1 MNPVMIRIMAVV
13 GIIIGFVFMGLLYG
27 YNEQLYASLSDHCNI
42 NSERVITLRLPA
54 NTSTNFNLTSGTSS
68 SCTFARYFEQSAT
81 RGDVD
86 DSDAAAVTAR
96 ATALRKEAT
105 DDMNDRLPGINLTQP
120 TSEPATQVVNFETP
134 NGTTVPITFY
144 YGFSTGDSL
153 AAGDAEN
160 VAQVAWST
168 NTVSTSTSTAASS
181 LSSGTDHQWETAPGL
196 GGQFRT
202 LTFLLIAVIPLALV
216 AAVIAQAVPLIMSGG
231 SSSVTDIVN
240 KQTMGLLIAA
250 AVIIAAPILFEQ
262 AGNSK
267 NDLVGLGSAAQ
278 FLTITNLIFDL
289 VPLVYTIGVMG
300 LIIYG
305 SGLVQRFGGGKGMSG
320 VGMRM
325 GM

>member
-27 YNEQLYASLSDHCNI
+27 YNEQLYASLSPHCNI
-42 NSERVITLRLPA
+42 NSERVITVRASDSSALNFKLEADGSGCQSPA
-54 NTSTNFNLTSGTSS
+54 SVSVPSGYSP
-68 SCTFARYFEQSAT
+68 AA
-81 RGDVD
+81 
-86 DSDAAAVTAR
+86 DAHW
-96 ATALRKEAT
+96 
-105 DDMNDRLPGINLTQP
+105 
-120 TSEPATQVVNFETP
+120 ETP
-134 NGTTVPITFY
+134 NGTTISGLTAPASGSNGTLTM
-144 YGFSTGDSL
+144 SARTLTGDTW
-153 AAGDAEN
+153 N
-160 VAQVAWST
+160 AQI
-168 NTVSTSTSTAASS
+168 
-181 LSSGTDHQWETAPGL
+181 GL

-231 SSSVTDIVN
+231 SSNVTDIVN

-262 AGNSK
+262 ASNAQQ
-267 NDLVGLGSAAQ
+267 DLIGLGSAAQ

-305 SGLVQRFGGGKGMSG
+305 SGLVQRFGGGKKMGGM
-320 VGMRM
+320 M

>member
-27 YNEQLYASLSDHCNI
+27 YNEQLYASLSAHCDI
-42 NSERVITLRLPA
+42 NSERVITVRA
-54 NTSTNFNLTSGTSS
+54 SDNSAFNFNLVGDGNACDSPSSLSRPTGYTASTSP
-68 SCTFARYFEQSAT
+68 AAT
-81 RGDVD
+81 W
-86 DSDAAAVTAR
+86 
-96 ATALRKEAT
+96 
-105 DDMNDRLPGINLTQP
+105 
-120 TSEPATQVVNFETP
+120 ETP
-134 NGTTVPITFY
+134 NGTTLSWATATFAP
-144 YGFSTGDSL
+144 GEATLSTD
-153 AAGDAEN
+153 
-160 VAQVAWST
+160 VAVTGGEWNSQI
-168 NTVSTSTSTAASS
+168 
-181 LSSGTDHQWETAPGL
+181 GL

-231 SSSVTDIVN
+231 SSNVTDIVN

-262 AGNSK
+262 ASNAQ

-305 SGLVQRFGGGKGMSG
+305 SGLVQRFGGKQKMGGM
-320 VGMRM
+320 M

>member
-27 YNEQLYASLSDHCNI
+27 YNEQLYASLSDHCDI
-42 NSERVITLRLPA
+42 DSERVITLRWGA
-54 NTSTNFNLTSGTSS
+54 NTDAHFSLSDGNSTTCSFAANALGPYTGT
-68 SCTFARYFEQSAT
+68 TPAAADDADSAT
-81 RGDVD
+81 
-86 DSDAAAVTAR
+86 AANNAINA
-96 ATALRKEAT
+96 A
-105 DDMNDRLPGINLTQP
+105 LPG
-120 TSEPATQVVNFETP
+120 ATPVFAGAATTDSSRTVDFETP
-134 NGTTVPITFY
+134 NGTDVAITFD
-144 YGFSTGDSL
+144 FTHATAS
-153 AAGDAEN
+153 AAAFWAIDNA
-160 VAQVAWST
+160 T
-168 NTVSTSTSTAASS
+168 TVSGEWNS
-181 LSSGTDHQWETAPGL
+181 QIGL

-231 SSSVTDIVN
+231 SSNVTDIVN

-250 AVIIAAPILFEQ
+250 AVIIAAPIMFEQ
-262 AGNSK
+262 ASNAQ

>member
-27 YNEQLYASLSDHCNI
+27 YNEQLYASLSDHCDI
-42 NSERVITLRLPA
+42 NSERVRTLRYPT
-54 NTSTNFNLTSGTSS
+54 NTSANFNLVRTSGQTTCSVPSS
-68 SCTFARYFEQSAT
+68 TTFDHEDLGLADNTTAT
-81 RGDVD
+81 
-86 DSDAAAVTAR
+86 AVT
-96 ATALRKEAT
+96 
-105 DDMNDRLPGINLTQP
+105 
-120 TSEPATQVVNFETP
+120 FETP
-134 NGTTVPITFY
+134 NGTEI
-144 YGFSTGDSL
+144 SL
-153 AAGDAEN
+153 TMAN
-160 VAQVAWST
+160 
-168 NTVSTSTSTAASS
+168 
-181 LSSGTDHQWETAPGL
+181 SSGTITVSGAISGSEWETQIGL

-231 SSSVTDIVN
+231 SSNVTDIVN

-250 AVIIAAPILFEQ
+250 AVIIAAPIMFEQ
-262 AGNSK
+262 ASNAQ

-305 SGLVQRFGGGKGMSG
+305 SGLVQRFGGKQKMGGL
-320 VGMRM
+320 M

>member
-27 YNEQLYASLSDHCNI
+27 YNEQLYASLSNHCNI
-42 NSERVITLRLPA
+42 NSERVITLRLPT
-54 NTSTNFNLTSGTSS
+54 NTSTNFALTGGTSAACTFDAFFYESTVRGSKTDAATKAEATTAILAALPGTSFTTPTGNSGTQ
-68 SCTFARYFEQSAT
+68 T
-81 RGDVD
+81 
-86 DSDAAAVTAR
+86 
-96 ATALRKEAT
+96 
-105 DDMNDRLPGINLTQP
+105 
-120 TSEPATQVVNFETP
+120 VNFETP
-134 NGTTVPITFY
+134 NGTIVPITFNF
-144 YGFSTGDSL
+144 GISGGAVSPGATTQWAWNSNATLSAGLLDSEVDTPL
-153 AAGDAEN
+153 G
-160 VAQVAWST
+160 V
-168 NTVSTSTSTAASS
+168 TSA
-181 LSSGTDHQWETAPGL
+181 WETAPGL

-231 SSSVTDIVN
+231 SSNVTDIVN

-250 AVIIAAPILFEQ
+250 AVIIAAPIMFEQ
-262 AGNSK
+262 ASNAQ

-305 SGLVQRFGGGKGMSG
+305 SGLAQRFGGGKGMSG
-320 VGMRM
+320 MGMRL

>member
-27 YNEQLYASLSDHCNI
+27 YNEQLYASLSDHCDI
-42 NSERVITLRLPA
+42 NSERVRTLRLPDR
-54 NTSTNFNLTSGTSS
+54 TSTNFNLTGGTSN
-68 SCTFARYFEQSAT
+68 SCTFAAIAGVSTTGGVGA
-81 RGDVD
+81 DNK
-86 DSDAAAVTAR
+86 A
-96 ATALRKEAT
+96 EAT
-105 DDMNDRLPGINLTQP
+105 TAINALLPGAAFTTP
-120 TSEPATQVVNFETP
+120 SGTSGTHTVTFETP
-134 NGTTVPITFY
+134 NGTEVPILFNF
-144 YGFSTGDSL
+144 GVRSGSTTTTIW
-153 AAGDAEN
+153 
-160 VAQVAWST
+160 AWSS
-168 NTVSTSTSTAASS
+168 NAATSTAATTT
-181 LSSGTDHQWETAPGL
+181 LPGSGNEWNQQIGL

-231 SSSVTDIVN
+231 SSNVTDIVN

-250 AVIIAAPILFEQ
+250 AVIITAPILFEQ
-262 AGNSK
+262 ASNAQ

-278 FLTITNLIFDL
+278 FLTITDLIFDL

>member
-27 YNEQLYASLSDHCNI
+27 YNEQLYASLSNHCEI
-42 NSERVITLRLPA
+42 NSERVRTLRLPS
-54 NTSTNFNLTSGTSS
+54 NTAINFNLAEGTGNGAGGAGTTICKVADDVSFTPNELGISGT
-68 SCTFARYFEQSAT
+68 AT
-81 RGDVD
+81 
-86 DSDAAAVTAR
+86 SVT
-96 ATALRKEAT
+96 
-105 DDMNDRLPGINLTQP
+105 
-120 TSEPATQVVNFETP
+120 FETP
-134 NGTTVPITFY
+134 NGTDIDISGFTAQATLGSDITDF
-144 YGFSTGDSL
+144 D
-153 AAGDAEN
+153 D
-160 VAQVAWST
+160 Q
-168 NTVSTSTSTAASS
+168 TVS
-181 LSSGTDHQWETAPGL
+181 GNWEDQIGL

-231 SSSVTDIVN
+231 SSNVTDIVN

-262 AGNSK
+262 ASNAQ

-278 FLTITNLIFDL
+278 FLTITDLIFDL

-305 SGLVQRFGGGKGMSG
+305 SGLVQRFGGKAKMGGM
-320 VGMRM
+320 M

>member
-27 YNEQLYASLSDHCNI
+27 YNEQLYASLSPHCNI
-42 NSERVITLRLPA
+42 DSERVITVRASDNSSL
-54 NTSTNFNLTSGTSS
+54 NFNLIQTP
-68 SCTFARYFEQSAT
+68 SAT
-81 RGDVD
+81 TCTTGTV
-86 DSDAAAVTAR
+86 STVSGYSASSGAYW
-96 ATALRKEAT
+96 
-105 DDMNDRLPGINLTQP
+105 
-120 TSEPATQVVNFETP
+120 ETP
-134 NGTTVPITFY
+134 NGSRLPGLSAAPNNTLSATVIT
-144 YGFSTGDSL
+144 GSVW
-153 AAGDAEN
+153 N
-160 VAQVAWST
+160 AQI
-168 NTVSTSTSTAASS
+168 
-181 LSSGTDHQWETAPGL
+181 GL

-231 SSSVTDIVN
+231 SSNVTDIVN

-262 AGNSK
+262 ASSAK
-267 NDLVGLGSAAQ
+267 DDLVGLGSAAQ

-305 SGLVQRFGGGKGMSG
+305 SGLVQRFGGKQKMGGM
-320 VGMRM
+320 M

>member
-27 YNEQLYASLSDHCNI
+27 YNEQLYASLSPHCNI
-42 NSERVITLRLPA
+42 DSERVITLRWAA
-54 NTSTNFNLTSGTSS
+54 NTNTNFDLTDGTGTT
-68 SCTFARYFEQSAT
+68 CTYTALSYTGA
-81 RGDVD
+81 DI
-86 DSDAAAVTAR
+86 AAANAALVTA
-96 ATALRKEAT
+96 
-105 DDMNDRLPGINLTQP
+105 LPGATP
-120 TSEPATQVVNFETP
+120 PAAPADNATYSVNFQTP
-134 NGTTVPITFY
+134 NGTPIAITLTWDD
-144 YGFSTGDSL
+144 GADT
-153 AAGDAEN
+153 
-160 VAQVAWST
+160 WST
-168 NTVSTSTSTAASS
+168 
-181 LSSGTDHQWETAPGL
+181 ETASIAGQWNAQIGL

-231 SSSVTDIVN
+231 SSNVTDIVN

-262 AGNSK
+262 ASNAQQ
-267 NDLVGLGSAAQ
+267 DLVGLGSAAQ

>member
-27 YNEQLYASLSDHCNI
+27 YNEQLYASLSPHCNI
-42 NSERVITLRLPA
+42 NSERVITVRASDNSEISVNLVNNNGDCQAPVRA
-54 NTSTNFNLTSGTSS
+54 ATSTYTPSSG
-68 SCTFARYFEQSAT
+68 ARW
-81 RGDVD
+81 
-86 DSDAAAVTAR
+86 
-96 ATALRKEAT
+96 
-105 DDMNDRLPGINLTQP
+105 
-120 TSEPATQVVNFETP
+120 ETP
-134 NGTTVPITFY
+134 NGSVVTGLSTIGTNGSIASAATIT
-144 YGFSTGDSL
+144 GG
-153 AAGDAEN
+153 E
-160 VAQVAWST
+160 
-168 NTVSTSTSTAASS
+168 
-181 LSSGTDHQWETAPGL
+181 WEGQISL

-202 LTFLLIAVIPLALV
+202 LTFLLIAVIPSALV

-231 SSSVTDIVN
+231 SSNVTDIVN

-250 AVIIAAPILFEQ
+250 AVIIAAPIMFEQ
-262 AGNSK
+262 ASNAQ

-305 SGLVQRFGGGKGMSG
+305 SGLAQRFGGGKGMSG
-320 VGMRM
+320 MGMRL

>member
-42 NSERVITLRLPA
+42 NSERVKVVRWGA
-54 NTSTNFNLTSGTSS
+54 NTATNFEFTAGTSGTSGT
-68 SCTFARYFEQSAT
+68 CTYTALTFPGTS
-81 RGDVD
+81 
-86 DSDAAAVTAR
+86 AAAADTAIN
-96 ATALRKEAT
+96 TAL
-105 DDMNDRLPGINLTQP
+105 PGLSSAFVN
-120 TSEPATQVVNFETP
+120 TSTPKTVNFETP
-134 NGTTVPITFY
+134 NGSNVAVS
-144 YGFSTGDSL
+144 FSFASNTWTSGTSL
-153 AAGDAEN
+153 AVPNG
-160 VAQVAWST
+160 
-168 NTVSTSTSTAASS
+168 
-181 LSSGTDHQWETAPGL
+181 GWEEAPGL

-231 SSSVTDIVN
+231 SSNVTDIVN

-250 AVIIAAPILFEQ
+250 AVIIAAPIMFEQ
-262 AGNSK
+262 AASAK
-267 NDLVGLGSAAQ
+267 DDLVGLGSAAQ

-305 SGLVQRFGGGKGMSG
+305 SGLVQRFGGKQKMGGM
-320 VGMRM
+320 M

>member
-27 YNEQLYASLSDHCNI
+27 YNEQLYAALSPHCNI
-42 NSERVITLRLPA
+42 NSERVITVRA
-54 NTSTNFNLTSGTSS
+54 SDNTGLNFNLVKASSGSN
-68 SCTFARYFEQSAT
+68 C
-81 RGDVD
+81 
-86 DSDAAAVTAR
+86 VT
-96 ATALRKEAT
+96 
-105 DDMNDRLPGINLTQP
+105 
-120 TSEPATQVVNFETP
+120 PATTAINTPTPAYSPTTGAYWETP
-134 NGTTVPITFY
+134 NGSRIPGLTATPTASISAATVV
-144 YGFSTGDSL
+144 TG
-153 AAGDAEN
+153 GVWN
-160 VAQVAWST
+160 AQI
-168 NTVSTSTSTAASS
+168 
-181 LSSGTDHQWETAPGL
+181 GL

-231 SSSVTDIVN
+231 SSNVTDIVN

-262 AGNSK
+262 ASGAQ

-305 SGLVQRFGGGKGMSG
+305 SGLVQRFKGGNKMGGM
-320 VGMRM
+320 M